1 MRDLIPFFND
11 RSSLARSLGDS
22 MDRLLNEMYSKD
34 FFPGALAKGSYPKM
48 NVYDDS
54 GKLCVDAYV
63 PELPKEK
70 IRIDIKDHV
79 LTIKGDSNQD
89 KEVGNDKFYCREV
102 SKRSFSRSLRLPD
115 GMKEDAV
122 EAELKDG
129 MLRIRI
135 PYRDP
140 ENSDNIKTIKIA

>member
-89 KEVGNDKFYCREV
+89 RKLVTI
-102 SKRSFSRSLRLPD
+102 SFIAGKYRRDLL
-115 GMKEDAV
+115 V
-122 EAELKDG
+122 EALG
-129 MLRIRI
+129 FPM
-135 PYRDP
+135 
-140 ENSDNIKTIKIA
+140 A